1 MLSLL
6 LLTLLPL
13 LLLPLQQSLPPPPL
27 LLPLLTLLRS
37 RNAGRDQFHF
47 ATTCRQ
53 MGALWQGAG
62 RQWRSNVV
70 REGGRGVGTRHAAKR
85 VKATRNQFS
94 TIKESIYLTEL
105 ANWWLTAGAPTRLGS
120 AGFGWLRFGCNPV
133 AASAASPA
141 WLQLKWGNSSSS
153 SSRCEAGII
162 MRACVVVATS
172 TPPYSWVHSLKALLY
187 IQARLVH
194 TD

>member
-13 LLLPLQQSLPPPPL
+13 QQSLPPP
-27 LLPLLTLLRS
+27 LLPLLFLTLCN
-37 RNAGRDQFHF
+37 RNAGRDQFRF

-70 REGGRGVGTRHAAKR
+70 REGYGTRHAAKR

-120 AGFGWLRFGCNPV
+120 AGFASVATRWQLRLRLRLGCNSSGAT
-133 AASAASPA
+133 AAAAA
-141 WLQLKWGNSSSS
+141 VRRVLLCEHVLWLQRVL
-153 SSRCEAGII
+153 
-162 MRACVVVATS
+162 
-172 TPPYSWVHSLKALLY
+172 PPCS
-187 IQARLVH
+187 
-194 TD
+194 